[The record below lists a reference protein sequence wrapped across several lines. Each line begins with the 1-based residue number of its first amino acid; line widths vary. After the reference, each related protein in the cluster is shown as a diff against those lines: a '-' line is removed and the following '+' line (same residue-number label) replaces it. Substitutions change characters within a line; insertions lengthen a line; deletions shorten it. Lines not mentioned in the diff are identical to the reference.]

1 MEFSVGLELKEKE
14 IITLV
19 GAGGK
24 TSALICIARELAA
37 RGKRVIATT
46 TTKMLLSQ
54 LQELA
59 EPVVC
64 PRVPELLDQVK
75 EKLKKS
81 NLVTCGSHL
90 IEGGKVVGP
99 SLEAVSQL
107 ARLPVDYML
116 IEGDGAKGAGLKV
129 PAAHEP
135 VIPGETTLVITVM
148 GLKVLGKPLE
158 QPWVHRAELIP
169 ELWSKEELP
178 SKVTVPLAATLLG
191 HPLGGKKGVPE
202 GARWVVLLNQ
212 AEEIREQETGRLLAE
227 ELFKYGPERVILG
240 AVKFKAPVRQ
250 VLLPGASFSTNL
262 GIIVLAAGEARRFGS
277 LKQLLPVGEL
287 TMVQQVASTAVRSRV
302 GEVVVVLGHRAE
314 KITPFLKGYPVHLIF
329 NPSWQEGMSTSLK
342 AGLLGLSPRARAAL
356 VLLADQPG
364 VTPSV
369 LQLLAKAYLETGKKI
384 VVPYYQGW
392 RGNPVLLDRSL
403 WEEIFS
409 LEGDKGA
416 RDLLNRYPKE
426 VLSVEVDCAGV
437 VEDIDTP
444 EDYTRWLKGS

>member
-1 MEFSVGLELKEKE
+1 MQFSASLELKEKE

-24 TSALICIARELAA
+24 TSALMCLARELAA
-37 RGKRVIATT
+37 LNKRVIVTT

-54 LQELA
+54 AQELA
-59 EPVVC
+59 EPVIC
-64 PRVPELLDQVK
+64 PLVPELLRKVK
-75 EKLKKS
+75 GKLEKS
-81 NLVTCGSHL
+81 NLVTCGSR
-90 IEGGKVVGP
+90 IGEGGKLVGLP
-99 SLEAVSQL
+99 LEGISQL
-107 ARLPVDYML
+107 ARLPIDYLL

-135 VIPGETTLVITVM
+135 VIPRESSLVITVM

-169 ELWSKEELP
+169 GLWSNGELP
-178 SKVTVPLAATLLG
+178 GRVTVPLAATLLG

-202 GARWVVLLNQ
+202 SARWVILLNQ
-212 AEEIREQETGRLLAE
+212 AEGREEQEAGRLLAE
-227 ELFKYGPERVILG
+227 KLFKYGPERVILG
-240 AVKFKAPVRQ
+240 AVKLKAPVRQ
-250 VLLPGASFSTNL
+250 ILVPAARSSTNL
-262 GIIVLAAGEARRFGS
+262 GIIVLAAGEARRFGTT
-277 LKQLLPVGEL
+277 KQLLPTGEL

-314 KITPFLKGYPVHLIF
+314 KIAPLLKGYPVHLIF

-342 AGLLGLSPRARAAL
+342 AGLLGLSPQVRAAL

-364 VTPSV
+364 VTSSV

-384 VVPYYQGW
+384 VVPYYQGR

-403 WEEIFS
+403 WKEIFS

-416 RDLLNRYPKE
+416 RDLLNRYPEE

-444 EDYTRWLKGS
+444 EDYIRWLKET